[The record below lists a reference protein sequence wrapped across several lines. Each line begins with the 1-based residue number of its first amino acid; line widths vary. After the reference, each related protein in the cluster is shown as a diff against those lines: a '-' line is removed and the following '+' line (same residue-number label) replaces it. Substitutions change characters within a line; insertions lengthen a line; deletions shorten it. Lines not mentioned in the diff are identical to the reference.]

1 MITRSWCCHS
11 QAYLV
16 MIGIACSEVPMMF
29 QSCSK
34 FPLPET
40 LLLHGLAVSDWNINK
55 RSHWPRLWIYLN
67 RRGRALQRKTPSARP
82 KTVLFMRNSDHA
94 LIPSQ
99 PRIELSSRT
108 PSQKFS
114 GHRADSAWKGN
125 SQMRFYCWL
134 MGFANLRNNRTKLSN
149 CTFYFVS
156 YDCKMYGFI
165 SFGNNL

>member
-16 MIGIACSEVPMMF
+16 MIGIACSGVRMMF
-29 QSCSK
+29 QSCSNFHCLK
-34 FPLPET
+34 
-40 LLLHGLAVSDWNINK
+40 SSSCMDW
-55 RSHWPRLWIYLN
+55 LWATGTSTNALIGRGSWVHLN
-67 RRGRALQRKTPSARP
+67 RRGRALQRKIPERAPENSFFARA
-82 KTVLFMRNSDHA
+82 TVIA
-94 LIPSQ
+94 LWFLLSP
-99 PRIELSSRT
+99 ELSSRT
-108 PSQKFS
+108 PNTKFS

-125 SQMRFYCWL
+125 SQLRFYCWL